1 VSPPAAPD
9 GPAAAVG
16 TTAPRRLDP
25 ATPWVTERLGALV
38 LAAALAALAVGS
50 FLAAAGLPATGE
62 ERIGANVPIDPKVA
76 GDPMR
81 LDQNNSP
88 SLARSPV
95 APARLAVANRIDNP
109 LFSCALHVSADG
121 GASWQPSA
129 IPFPA
134 GEEDPPRCFAPDVAF
149 AADGTL
155 HVLFVTLYG
164 LGNRPHAV
172 WLASSKDGG
181 KTLSTP
187 TKVLGPLAFQAR
199 LAADPTR
206 PKRLYLTWLQAADT
220 GNLSFPSTGNPI
232 NLIRSDDAGASWT
245 DPVRVTPAA
254 RERVVAPSLRVGPDG
269 PFLSYLDLGDDRL
282 DYHGGHGGRGGL
294 AYGGTWSLV
303 LARSTDE
310 GRTWKEA
317 VVADDL
323 VPIERIVVFLPPT
336 PALAVDPGGKRVYLA
351 FHDAKLGDADVWL
364 WASGDGGRTFARHR
378 VNDTRVGDG
387 RAQYLPQLALAGD
400 GRLDVVYYDRRSDP
414 HDVRNGV
421 SEQSSFDG
429 GRSFTPHVAVADRS
443 FDSRIGFGSE
453 RDMADLG
460 SRLALASGPH
470 ASLAVWTDT
479 RAGTDASGKQ
489 DLAQGVVGIQA
500 GSHWRLR
507 LRLVALVLL
516 AAALCI
522 VVRVARR
529 TPPEAL
535 TSQPSTPAPTSRM

>member
-1 VSPPAAPD
+1 MSS
-9 GPAAAVG
+9 GS
-16 TTAPRRLDP
+16 
-25 ATPWVTERLGALV
+25 ATPDVLDSGGAARPPLLVQIAGWARPRLGAVV
-38 LAAALAALAVGS
+38 LAAALIALAVGS
-50 FLAAAGLPATGE
+50 FLTAAGLPTTAA

-76 GDPMR
+76 ADPTR

-95 APARLAVANRIDNP
+95 DPARLAVANRIDNP
-109 LFSCALHVSADG
+109 LFSCALHVSSDG
-121 GASWQPSA
+121 GASWRPSA

-155 HVLFVTLYG
+155 HVLFVTLAG
-164 LGNRPHAV
+164 LGNRPNAV
-172 WLASSKDGG
+172 WLSSSKDGG
-181 KTLSTP
+181 KTLSVP
-187 TKVLGPLAFQAR
+187 AKVLGPLAFQAR
-199 LAADPTR
+199 LAADPAK
-206 PKRLYLTWLQAADT
+206 PERLYLTWLQAADT
-220 GNLSFPSTGNPI
+220 GLLSFSEPGNPI

-245 DPVRVTPAA
+245 EPVRVTPTS

-282 DYHGGHGGRGGL
+282 DYHGGHEGRGGL
-294 AYGGTWSLV
+294 PYGGTWSLV

-323 VPIERIVVFLPPT
+323 APIERIVVFLPPT
-336 PALAVDPGGKRVYLA
+336 PALAVDSGGKRVYLA
-351 FHDAKLGDADVWL
+351 FHDAQLGDADVWV
-364 WASGDGGRTFARHR
+364 WASTDGGRTFARQR
-378 VNDTRVGDG
+378 VNDTKEGDG
-387 RAQYLPQLALAGD
+387 RAQYLPQLALADD

-414 HDVRNGV
+414 DDVRNGV

-429 GRSFTPHVAVADRS
+429 GRSFTPHVAVSDRS

-460 SRLALASGPH
+460 SRLALAAGPH

-479 RAGTDASGKQ
+479 RAGTEASGKQ
-489 DLAQGVVGIQA
+489 DLAQGVVGIES
-500 GSHWRLR
+500 GSPWRSRLR
-507 LRLVALVLL
+507 VVGFGLLVA
-516 AAALCI
+516 AA
-522 VVRVARR
+522 VAGRR
-529 TPPEAL
+529 LGRRPDEAIDK
-535 TSQPSTPAPTSRM
+535 PAPAVGGDED